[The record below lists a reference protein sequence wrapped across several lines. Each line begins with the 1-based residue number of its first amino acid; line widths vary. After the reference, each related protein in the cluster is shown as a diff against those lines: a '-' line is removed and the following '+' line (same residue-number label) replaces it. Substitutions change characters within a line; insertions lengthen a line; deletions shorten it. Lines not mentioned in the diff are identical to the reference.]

1 MSFKLLE
8 IGRTALV
15 AAAMCVATAPS
26 PSWAVPSYAV
36 WVGGDATAPNDPTVL
51 ANWTAP
57 DGSALTELP
66 ASTTI
71 VTNQVSDEAKIPI
84 ISNGMDIDWR
94 RPYIGFNSGNSGKLK
109 MTGGT
114 LSVYSIL
121 AGYNGGIGEFEQTG
135 GEVVVDSGSDVNAHS
150 RFGRSGTGTLTIT
163 GGKYT
168 STVAMT
174 HVGHSSLN
182 QVAAGTGTMNVGG
195 DAVVKLKGLYLGIRE
210 DSSNLPCNGLL
221 NISDN
226 GSLTLNQALYLSHGK
241 SNQQR
246 GDVKQTGGKLTTGSG
261 QYIGETGGARYTQT
275 GGTNTA
281 GGVITLAGANQVVAQ
296 YLIGPGELLAN
307 GGIVLAASGATF
319 KANTDQGAVLTLNEG
334 GVVTTT
340 QIQRGSSSGNHY
352 ARVVCNG
359 GKIVAK
365 NDNAAFFK
373 NLEFTYNAAGV
384 TIDTKTFNVTAT
396 GCTTLSG
403 AAEGS
408 AVRKVGAGKLSYSA
422 LPLVDEIA
430 VQEGTLAI
438 TANADVTSRSA
449 NRISVASGAAFDLD
463 GFTLAARSLAGT
475 GSVSNGTI
483 TVAGTFA
490 PEGTFAF
497 GDDTAAMLSGNLALD
512 SRETVTLGAG
522 STLDLSAATIVLG
535 EAEASSWTFATG
547 PAGSITGT
555 PAVTGPK
562 GYHVKISADGSSAR
576 VFRSGVVIIV
586 R

>member
-1 MSFKLLE
+1 MSLKLLK
-8 IGRTALV
+8 IGRSALV
-15 AAAMCVATAPS
+15 AAAMCATFAPS
-26 PSWAVPSYAV
+26 MSFAAPPAAV

-174 HVGHSSLN
+174 HVGHSSDK

-281 GGVITLAGANQVVAQ
+281 SGAITLAGANQVVAQ
-296 YLIGPGELLAN
+296 YLIGPGELFAN
-307 GGIVLAASGATF
+307 GGIVLAASGKTF
-319 KANTDQGAVLTLNEG
+319 KDNQGGVLTLNES

-340 QIQRGSSSGNHY
+340 QIQRGTSSGNHY

-365 NDNAAFFK
+365 TDNTAFFK

-396 GCTTLSG
+396 GCTTLSS

-438 TANADVTSRSA
+438 TANADVTTRAA
-449 NRISVASGAAFDLD
+449 NRISVASGAAFDLG
-463 GFTLAARSLAGT
+463 GFTLAARSLAGA
-475 GSVSNGTI
+475 GAVSNGTI
-483 TVAGTFA
+483 TVAGTLA
-490 PEGTFAF
+490 PDGAFAF
-497 GDDTAAMLSGNLALD
+497 GDDTAATLYGSLALD
-512 SRETVTLGAG
+512 SGETVTLGAG
-522 STLDLSAATIVLG
+522 STLDLSAATVVLD
-535 EAEASSWTFATG
+535 ENEASCWTFATG

-562 GYHVKISADGSSAR
+562 GCRVKISADGSSAK